1 MKEILFTLFRIF
13 FGVVLMAWVGMGVLG
28 WEPPPVA
35 SGAEELRDAI
45 FESGYVIPS
54 VLTVYLVAGIAYL
67 LDRFVALASILL
79 FPVSSNILMFH
90 MFMNPNARSLSVA

>member
-1 MKEILFTLFRIF
+1 
-13 FGVVLMAWVGMGVLG
+13 MAWVGMGVLG

-79 FPVSSNILMFH
+79 FPVSSNILMSH